1 MTYLY
6 RIVNA
11 LLAAVVFPVILL
23 MDFIYFRIGT
33 TVMEVGLQETLS
45 VMDFINI
52 VRGEHY
58 FSFIFEGAKSSGFSW
73 PESFSVI
80 NGRLIAS
87 GVCLA
92 LVIIA
97 AIFIIVWSICSKKRI
112 PVVAASVF
120 GLISTIVMTACFR
133 SAASVITTGVIGVK
147 DVLSSQG
154 LLTSLLG
161 SLVKI
166 EAISFAGFQNGLI
179 FTFVFLLIWTGCYY
193 LIEIGEDKEDKLA
206 SKKFKQEKK

>member
-11 LLAAVVFPVILL
+11 LLAAVIFPVILM

-33 TVMEVGLQETLS
+33 TVVEAGLHETLS
-45 VMDFINI
+45 VKDIIDI

-58 FSFIFEGAKSSGFSW
+58 FSFIFDGIKSSSFTW
-73 PESFSVI
+73 PEAFDLI

-87 GVCLA
+87 GVSLV
-92 LVIIA
+92 LVIVA

-120 GLISTIVMTACFR
+120 GLVSTIVMTACFK
-133 SAASVITTGVIGVK
+133 SASSVITTGVIGVK
-147 DVLSSQG
+147 DVLG
-154 LLTSLLG
+154 NGILTQMLG

-166 EAISFAGFQNGLI
+166 EAISLAGFQNGLI
-179 FTFVFLLIWTGCYY
+179 FTFVFLLIWTGCFY
-193 LIEIGEDKEDKLA
+193 LIEIGEDKEEKID
-206 SKKFKQEKK
+206 SKKHK